1 MRHSEKQSIVDE
13 LSNYTVF
20 ATCTRDDLEALVDAG
35 GHFALPAQ
43 WSLLQEGIP
52 ADAAYVILEG
62 TARVFRE
69 RDVVA
74 ELGPGDLVG
83 EMALLSDGQRSATVS
98 SVTRLRGLRF
108 EYDTLVHVMK
118 HRPRL
123 VEAIRS
129 VVATRALAEVAA

>member
-1 MRHSEKQSIVDE
+1 MRHSEKRSIVDE
-13 LSNYTVF
+13 LSGYTVF
-20 ATCTRDDLEALVDAG
+20 ATCTREDIEALVDAC

-43 WSLLQEGIP
+43 WSLVQEGIP

-62 TARVFRE
+62 KARVFRE

-108 EYDTLVHVMK
+108 DYEKLVHVMK

-123 VEAIRS
+123 IEAVRS
-129 VVATRALAEVAA
+129 VVASRALADATS